1 MHKGLQ
7 ITHTKDTEGRS
18 SMVSMLMSLCGAFHI
33 PKLQHMSLTGSHQ
46 VIVVFIER
54 HRPDKED
61 VAEWLSV

>member
-1 MHKGLQ
+1 
-7 ITHTKDTEGRS
+7 
-18 SMVSMLMSLCGAFHI
+18 MVSTLMSLCGAFHI